1 MSRLF
6 VTQRELNF
14 ISDITKEL
22 VSDVVGQRIFY
33 YPISEIKT
41 RVHDVYNESP
51 EKVFDNP
58 IEIKC
63 LVDSP
68 TNEARTNLFGP
79 ERLNTLEVFLQHRDM
94 VDRGINVTVGDF
106 IRYGENTYEIAKVI
120 QMRNIFGQV
129 EQIDGVKLECVQAR
143 IGQFDSPMLGPTES
157 TFSDPNA
164 IQRDF
169 SQTRGAEVV
178 DEKQTNDHRALQEN
192 GVLDRP
198 ISGPAKVN
206 SQNTPDTGSSF
217 YDES

>member
-14 ISDITKEL
+14 ISDVTKEL

-41 RVHDVYNESP
+41 HVHDVYNESP
-51 EKVFDNP
+51 EKVYDNP

-63 LVDSP
+63 LVSSP
-68 TNEARTNLFGP
+68 SNETKTNLFGP
-79 ERLNTLEVFLQHRDM
+79 ERLNNLEVFIQHRDM
-94 VDRGINVTVGDF
+94 VDRGVNVSIGDF
-106 IRYGENTYEIAKVI
+106 IRYGENTYEVAKMI

-129 EQIDGVKLECVQAR
+129 EQIDGIKLECVQAR
-143 IGQFDSPMLGPTES
+143 IGQFNPEVLGPTETS
-157 TFSDPNA
+157 FSDSNA
-164 IQRDF
+164 VQRNF
-169 SQTRGAEVV
+169 SQTRGVETV
-178 DEKQTNDHRALQEN
+178 DEKSTNDHRALQEN
-192 GVLDRP
+192 GVLDKP

-206 SQNTPDTGSSF
+206 SDNTPETGSSF

>member
-6 VTQRELNF
+6 ITQRELNF
-14 ISDITKEL
+14 ISDTTKEL
-22 VSDVVGQRIFY
+22 VSDVVGQRVFY

-51 EKVFDNP
+51 EKIYDNP
-58 IEIKC
+58 IEINC
-63 LVDSP
+63 LVESP

-79 ERLNTLEVFLQHRDM
+79 ERLNTLEAYVQWQDM
-94 VDRGINVTVGDF
+94 VDKGINVSIGDF

-120 QMRNIFGQV
+120 QMRNIYGHV

-143 IGQFDSPMLGPTES
+143 FGQFAPKIVGPTETS
-157 TFSDPNA
+157 YSDPDA

-169 SQTRGAEVV
+169 TQTRGFDVV
-178 DEKQTNDHRALQEN
+178 DDKQTADVRALQEN
-192 GVLDRP
+192 GVLDKP

-206 SQNTPDTGSSF
+206 SDETPETGSSF
-217 YDES
+217 YDET

>member
-14 ISDITKEL
+14 MSDVTKEL

-41 RVHDVYNESP
+41 RVHDVYGESA
-51 EKVFDNP
+51 EKIFDNP

-63 LVDSP
+63 LVDVP
-68 TNEARTNLFGP
+68 TNEAKTNLFGP
-79 ERLNTLEVFLQHRDM
+79 EILNTVEIFLQWRDM
-94 VDRGINVTVGDF
+94 VDRGINVSMGDF
-106 IRYGENTYEIAKVI
+106 VRYGENTYEIAKVI
-120 QMRNIFGQV
+120 QLKNIFGQV

-143 IGQFDSPMLGPTES
+143 IGQFNPTVIGPTEI
-157 TFSDPNA
+157 TFTDPDA

-169 SQTRGAEVV
+169 KQTRGADVV
-178 DEKQTNDHRALQEN
+178 DDVNTGDKRALQDN
-192 GVLDRP
+192 GVLDKP

-206 SQNTPDTGSSF
+206 SQNTPETGSTF

>member
-6 VTQRELNF
+6 ITSRELNF
-14 ISDITKEL
+14 MSDVTKEL

-41 RVHDVYNESP
+41 RVHDVYGESA
-51 EKVFDNP
+51 EKIFDNP

-63 LVDSP
+63 LVDVP
-68 TNEARTNLFGP
+68 TNEAKTNLFGP
-79 ERLNTLEVFLQHRDM
+79 EILNTVEIFLQWRDM
-94 VDRGINVTVGDF
+94 VDRGINVSMGDF
-106 IRYGENTYEIAKVI
+106 VRYGENTYEIAKVI
-120 QMRNIFGQV
+120 QLKNIFGQV

-143 IGQFDSPMLGPTES
+143 IGQFNPTVIGPTEI
-157 TFSDPNA
+157 TFTDPDA

-169 SQTRGAEVV
+169 KQTRGADVV
-178 DEKQTNDHRALQEN
+178 DDVNTGDKRALQDN
-192 GVLDRP
+192 GVLDKP

-206 SQNTPDTGSSF
+206 SQNTPETGSTF